1 MTQKSYYIIEKPPLF
16 LSLFSKFK
24 NLNFSLLFL
33 SPFLSQFFM
42 NKEKICVFIV
52 PKNSTSELDLRMKT
66 SGECIQPS

>member
-33 SPFLSQFFM
+33 SPFSLSFSLSIFHEQRGDLCVHCA
-42 NKEKICVFIV
+42 EK
-52 PKNSTSELDLRMKT
+52 
-66 SGECIQPS
+66 